1 MLGPDGFSCRTDLP
15 RVAFIKLRQFWGFP
29 MTPFRLT
36 AIAACALTLGAC
48 AQPPAVSGVTRGA
61 DTAEMSSMLRRVA
74 EIRALDARNA
84 ADLVEEGRL
93 IYETTGEK
101 RSGKEIGLLSG
112 RRAFEGDFREA
123 IRLASMALYLGRKS
137 NDRFVEGLAH
147 RNIGIAYA
155 FAGDLDSAETH
166 VDESVRLA
174 NMVRGGNKNVLR
186 VFSYQMKGLIQ
197 RARGDIDGAIRNYQI
212 AQKETFGE
220 TNLDWRSTRVG
231 IALAM
236 ATTAI
241 EASRLDEAKIFLDEA
256 DRHFGEGR
264 GPIMTRVHAE
274 LALAGGDYEAAK
286 RLFAESAAAAE
297 EGDDFHL
304 MLAKAGEA
312 RALIATGGEEAALT
326 AYLEAIRVAEGIRA
340 RFRSEEIS
348 SGAFGDAQTVFDEAI
363 DLAMKLGR
371 PALALDI
378 SEKSRA
384 RAVLDLVRGRV
395 VGRGLDA
402 GIGGAAVSSFAIS
415 AGAER
420 AASAQDLQTILPP
433 GMVVAAYHV
442 TGTGAYL
449 WAVRRDGV
457 TGQTLEISPRE
468 VRSGSLALRLFA
480 GTARELDGA
489 EFAALGE
496 ALLAPLRL
504 RRDETVVVIP
514 HGPLNYVPF
523 AALRTDGGYLV
534 ERNAVAFAPSL
545 SLLKTLME
553 ADAASRGSGLI
564 AYANPYAGEGL
575 VSLPG
580 AEAEGAAIAG
590 ADPAS
595 VLRTG
600 IDASE
605 DSFRREAPGF
615 RTIHVAAHARVD
627 EIDPLYSTVFLAP
640 GGPHDGT
647 LEAREIYDL
656 NIGAADLVTLSA
668 CETGLGR
675 VGRGDEQWGFVRTFL
690 AAGAKSVAVSLWD
703 VNDESTRLLME
714 SFYQGY
720 RGGEGRAAAL
730 RAAQRA
736 VLVDPATSAPFH
748 WAAFS
753 VWGAPL

>member
-1 MLGPDGFSCRTDLP
+1 
-15 RVAFIKLRQFWGFP
+15 
-29 MTPFRLT
+29 
-36 AIAACALTLGAC
+36 
-48 AQPPAVSGVTRGA
+48 
-61 DTAEMSSMLRRVA
+61 
-74 EIRALDARNA
+74 
-84 ADLVEEGRL
+84 
-93 IYETTGEK
+93 
-101 RSGKEIGLLSG
+101 
-112 RRAFEGDFREA
+112 
-123 IRLASMALYLGRKS
+123 
-137 NDRFVEGLAH
+137 
-147 RNIGIAYA
+147 
-155 FAGDLDSAETH
+155 
-166 VDESVRLA
+166 
-174 NMVRGGNKNVLR
+174 
-186 VFSYQMKGLIQ
+186 
-197 RARGDIDGAIRNYQI
+197 
-212 AQKETFGE
+212 
-220 TNLDWRSTRVG
+220 
-231 IALAM
+231 
-236 ATTAI
+236 
-241 EASRLDEAKIFLDEA
+241 
-256 DRHFGEGR
+256 
-264 GPIMTRVHAE
+264 MTRVRAE
-274 LALAGGDYEAAK
+274 LALAEGDYDSAK

-312 RALIATGGEEAALT
+312 RALIATGSDEAALS

-348 SGAFGDAQTVFDEAI
+348 SGAFGDAQTVFDEAV

-384 RAVLDLVRGRV
+384 RAVLDLVRRRV

-402 GIGGAAVSSFAIS
+402 GVGGASLSSFAVS

-420 AASAQDLQTILPP
+420 AASALELQPILPP
-433 GMVVAAYHV
+433 GVVVAAYHV
-442 TGTGAYL
+442 TGEAAYL

-457 TGQTLEISPRE
+457 AGQALAISPRE
-468 VRSGSLALRLFA
+468 VRSGALALRRLA
-480 GTARELDGA
+480 GAGQALDGA

-514 HGPLNYVPF
+514 HGPLNYLPF
-523 AALRTDGGYLV
+523 AALSDGRSYLV
-534 ERNAVAFAPSL
+534 ERNAVAYAPSL
-545 SLLKTLME
+545 SLLKALME
-553 ADAASRGSGLI
+553 ADAASRGANLL

-575 VSLPG
+575 TSLPG
-580 AEAEGAAIAG
+580 AAAEAEAIAG
-590 ADPAS
+590 GDPAA

-600 IDASE
+600 MDASE
-605 DSFRREAPGF
+605 DAFRREAPGF
-615 RTIHVAAHARVD
+615 RTLHIAAHAKVD

-640 GGPHDGT
+640 GGPHDGA

-656 NIGAADLVTLSA
+656 NIGAADLVSLSA

-703 VNDESTRLLME
+703 VEDESTRALME

-730 RAAQRA
+730 RGAQRA
-736 VLVDPATSAPFH
+736 LIANPATSAPFH

-753 VWGAPL
+753 IWGAPL

>member
-1 MLGPDGFSCRTDLP
+1 MNT
-15 RVAFIKLRQFWGFP
+15 
-29 MTPFRLT
+29 FR
-36 AIAACALTLGAC
+36 IAALSACALTLAAC
-48 AQPPAVSGVTRGA
+48 AQPPAVSGVTPGA
-61 DTAEMSSMLRRVA
+61 DTTEMSSMLRRVA
-74 EIRALDARNA
+74 EIRASDARSA
-84 ADLVEEGRL
+84 AELIEEGGL
-93 IYETTGEK
+93 LKQLTGE
-101 RSGKEIGLLSG
+101 RRTGKQLCSLALQY
-112 RRAFEGDFREA
+112 AFAGEFRQA
-123 IRLASMALYLGRKS
+123 IRAASMALYLGKTEG
-137 NDRFVEGLAH
+137 DVFVQALAH
-147 RNIGIAYA
+147 RDLA
-155 FAGDLDSAETH
+155 FSYTLAGDLESADLH
-166 VDESVRLA
+166 ADEALRLSNRIRGGQYYAILALA
-174 NMVRGGNKNVLR
+174 NFVKGHVADRAGRHEEAISNYCRVLDAISRASGNWKN
-186 VFSYQMKGLIQ
+186 SEAS
-197 RARGDIDGAIRNYQI
+197 ARLSMAYISIRDGKLTEARLQLD
-212 AQKETFGE
+212 KLVESFGE
-220 TNLDWRSTRVG
+220 
-231 IALAM
+231 IP
-236 ATTAI
+236 
-241 EASRLDEAKIFLDEA
+241 
-256 DRHFGEGR
+256 
-264 GPIMTRVHAE
+264 GPVTMRTYAE
-274 LALAGGDYEAAK
+274 LALAEGDYEAAK

-312 RALIATGGEEAALT
+312 RALIATGNEETALA

-340 RFRSEEIS
+340 RFRSEEVS
-348 SGAFGDAQTVFDEAI
+348 SGAFGDAQTVFGAAI

-402 GIGGAAVSSFAIS
+402 GIGGATVSSFAIS
-415 AGAER
+415 AGSES
-420 AASAQDLQTILPP
+420 AASARDLQSMLPP

-442 TGTGAYL
+442 TGTRAYL
-449 WAVRRDGV
+449 WAVRSEGV
-457 TGQTLEISPRE
+457 TGQTLDIAPRE

-480 GTARELDGA
+480 GAARELDGA

-534 ERNAVAFAPSL
+534 ERNAVSYAPSL

-553 ADAASRGSGLI
+553 ADAASRGSDLI

-600 IDASE
+600 LDASE

-615 RTIHVAAHARVD
+615 RTIHIAAHARVD
-627 EIDPLYSTVFLAP
+627 EIDPLYSTVFLAS

-656 NIGAADLVTLSA
+656 NIGSADLVTLSA

-703 VNDESTRLLME
+703 VNDESTRRLME
-714 SFYQGY
+714 TFYEGY

-730 RAAQRA
+730 RAAQRTLLA
-736 VLVDPATSAPFH
+736 DPATSTPFH

>member
-1 MLGPDGFSCRTDLP
+1 M
-15 RVAFIKLRQFWGFP
+15 V
-29 MTPFRLT
+29 PFRIAAL
-36 AIAACALTLGAC
+36 AACALALASC
-48 AQPPAVSGVTRGA
+48 AQPPAVTGIPAGA

-74 EIRALDARNA
+74 EIRASDARSA
-84 ADLVEEGRL
+84 AELVEEG
-93 IYETTGEK
+93 
-101 RSGKEIGLLSG
+101 GLL
-112 RRAFEGDFREA
+112 RQLTGDRSTGLELCGLAVQYALAGEFRLA
-123 IRLASMALYLGRKS
+123 IRSATMALYVGKT
-137 NDRFVEGLAH
+137 EGDVYVQALAH
-147 RNIGIAYA
+147 RDLA
-155 FAGDLDSAETH
+155 FSYTLAGDLAAADLHA
-166 VDESVRLA
+166 DEALSLSKR
-174 NMVRGGNKNVLR
+174 VRGGG
-186 VFSYQMKGLIQ
+186 S
-197 RARGDIDGAIRNYQI
+197 
-212 AQKETFGE
+212 
-220 TNLDWRSTRVG
+220 STIV
-231 IALAM
+231 ALANFVKGHIADRAHRDEEALAFYRKVLDTISRASGNWRNSEARTLLSM
-236 ATTAI
+236 ARLKLRSGSFD
-241 EASRLDEAKIFLDEA
+241 ASRAFLDELVK
-256 DRHFGEGR
+256 RQGEAS
-264 GPIMTRVHAE
+264 GPIALRTYAE
-274 LALAGGDYEAAK
+274 LALAEGKYEAAK

-312 RALIATGGEEAALT
+312 RALIATGSDEAALS

-402 GIGGAAVSSFAIS
+402 GTGGAAVSSFAIS
-415 AGAER
+415 AEAER

-457 TGQTLEISPRE
+457 TGQALDIAPRE

-523 AALRTDGGYLV
+523 AALRTGGSYLV
-534 ERNAVAFAPSL
+534 ERNAVAYAPSL
-545 SLLKTLME
+545 SLLKALME
-553 ADAASRGSGLI
+553 ADAASRGSNLI

-580 AEAEGAAIAG
+580 AAAEGAAIAG
-590 ADPAS
+590 ADPAA

-615 RTIHVAAHARVD
+615 RTVHIAAHARVD
-627 EIDPLYSTVFLAP
+627 EIDPLYSTVFLAS
-640 GGPHDGT
+640 GGPHDGM

-736 VLVDPATSAPFH
+736 LLADPATSTPFH